1 MTLPKFEEKY
11 TVDDYMRWQG
21 DWELIEGVPYA
32 MAPSPRGRHQLVC
45 LLISTQIEE
54 KLRTCEEKCFVL
66 PELDWIIDQE
76 TVVRPD
82 LVIICKEVR
91 EHLKETPLVVIEVVS
106 QNSARRDEILKFAL
120 YEREK
125 VKYYALVYPELR
137 KARTFLLK
145 NDKYTKVFDGDEGT
159 FEFDD
164 LPCPFTID
172 FSRLWQRSY

>member
-66 PELDWIIDQE
+66 P
-76 TVVRPD
+76 
-82 LVIICKEVR
+82 
-91 EHLKETPLVVIEVVS
+91 
-106 QNSARRDEILKFAL
+106 
-120 YEREK
+120 
-125 VKYYALVYPELR
+125 
-137 KARTFLLK
+137 
-145 NDKYTKVFDGDEGT
+145 
-159 FEFDD
+159 
-164 LPCPFTID
+164 
-172 FSRLWQRSY
+172 